1 MSGTFGSIEK
11 KISGTGS
18 FLAYKTYSKS
28 HGKLVYR
35 HYERELWALKQL
47 NIGSKEAASENHV
60 KYKHKN
66 HVLDLKS

>member
-11 KISGTGS
+11 RIGGNGS

-28 HGKLVYR
+28 HGNLVYR

-47 NIGSKEAASENHV
+47 KISSKEKSNENHV
-60 KYKHKN
+60 NKA
-66 HVLDLKS
+66 